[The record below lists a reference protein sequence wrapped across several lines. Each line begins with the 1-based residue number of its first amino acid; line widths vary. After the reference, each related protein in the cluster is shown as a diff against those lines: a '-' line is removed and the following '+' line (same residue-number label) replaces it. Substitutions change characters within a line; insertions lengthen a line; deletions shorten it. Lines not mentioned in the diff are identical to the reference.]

1 VAIASTTSP
10 VAPGDELGVTAT
22 VDNTGGAQGTQTI
35 TLDINNGVGQVDSA
49 SVTLSA
55 GGSTTQT
62 LSWVVPSGQTEQDYT
77 ATVASADDTASQTV
91 TVGAGPTIDDFES
104 YSTGSLPSDYT
115 AVNNGGPSA
124 VVSSRAFSGSQSLKA
139 EGGTNFGELTPR
151 VERTFSAITPS
162 ELQMVYQE
170 DSSVRGISVQWYG
183 SNGDELCSVGS
194 ANPAASVYNGA
205 GTTLESDPSPNY
217 GEWRRITVT
226 PDFAGGTF
234 DVLWEDLTGST
245 ADATASGLSFNGS
258 PTDVARVTV
267 GADGRGPRM
276 GDGGSG
282 PGYIDDLGVFP

>member
-1 VAIASTTSP
+1 MANGIRQTNSGVVQTSSGVA
-10 VAPGDELGVTAT
+10 
-22 VDNTGGAQGTQTI
+22 
-35 TLDINNGVGQVDSA
+35 
-49 SVTLSA
+49 
-55 GGSTTQT
+55 
-62 LSWVVPSGQTEQDYT
+62 
-77 ATVASADDTASQTV
+77 QTV
-91 TVGAGPTIDDFES
+91 GLTIDDFES

-139 EGGTNFGELTPR
+139 EGDTAFGALTPR

-170 DSSVRGISVQWYG
+170 DSDIRGISVQWYG

-194 ANPAASVYNGA
+194 ANPQASVYNGS

-217 GEWRRITVT
+217 GEWRRFTIT
-226 PDFAGGTF
+226 PDFANGTF

-245 ADATASGLSFNGS
+245 ADATASGLSFNES
-258 PTDVARVTV
+258 PTDVAKVTI

-276 GDGGSG
+276 GDDGSG